1 MVSGSTAHQR
11 RMWRVARRRLR
22 RMGRLRPRL
31 RFALVVAL
39 TMMALVASLSPL
51 AAAAIRESII
61 DQEARQVADQVSG
74 LSSPAFSGLEFESG
88 LEPRTRAFYDELF
101 ASPRHANLMRVR
113 LWSRSGVLLY
123 SNDDFG
129 VGMKFPISNGLRAA
143 LDGSVAVQPAS
154 QFGPF
159 PAKTMYMSRDGYFR
173 YVTFQ
178 EKQVWINPT
187 TDEPRAAM
195 AGIKPATLA
204 PAASQTGVVRLFV
217 PVSLKNATTPS
228 GAFEVFYD
236 FRPMERRLA
245 QVQRTVWTLAPSGFF
260 VLCFGLVTL
269 MQVTT
274 RASHRQD
281 ESLRAAHLGT
291 YRALASAVDA
301 RDSRTADHSSRV
313 AMYVI
318 GVAQRLGLS
327 PEVVSELEV
336 AARLHDIGKIGVPD
350 DVLMKPGPLTPSQWD
365 LMRQHAV
372 VGSSILHSA
381 PLSQAIKDA
390 VRHVHEWWN
399 GRGYPDSL
407 QGEQIPLFARILAVA
422 DAFEAMTSDRPYRPA
437 LSSQQALAELS
448 RMRGVQFDP
457 QIVDAFCAW
466 AQIVDLARILN

>member
-1 MVSGSTAHQR
+1 MAGGGRPDLR
-11 RMWRVARRRLR
+11 RVWHHSWGRLR
-22 RMGRLRPRL
+22 RAGRLGPRL
-31 RFALVVAL
+31 RFALVVGL
-39 TMMALVASLSPL
+39 TVMALIASLSPL

-61 DQEARQVADQVSG
+61 DWEARQVADQVSG
-74 LSSPAFSGLEFESG
+74 LSSPAFTRAEFEDG
-88 LEPRTRAFYDELF
+88 LGPDKRTFFDGLF
-101 ASPRHANLMRVR
+101 ADPRHANLMRVR

-129 VGMKFPISNGLRAA
+129 IGMEFPISNGLRAA

-159 PAKTMYMSRDGYFR
+159 PAKTMYMSRDGYLR

-178 EKQVWINPT
+178 EKQVWIDPPAN
-187 TDEPRAAM
+187 EPVASGAR
-195 AGIKPATLA
+195 IKPAALM
-204 PAASQTGVVRLFV
+204 PAVSQSGVVRLFV
-217 PVSLKNATTPS
+217 PVSLKDASNPS

-245 QVQRTVWTLAPSGFF
+245 QVQRTVWAIAPSGFF
-260 VLCFGLVTL
+260 VLCFGMVAL

-274 RASHRQD
+274 HTSHRHD

-301 RDSRTADHSSRV
+301 RDSHTGNHSSRV
-313 AMYVI
+313 AAFVL
-318 GVAQRLGLS
+318 GVARRLDLPPS
-327 PEVVSELEV
+327 ALAELEV

-350 DVLMKPGPLTPSQWD
+350 DILMKPGPLTSSQWE

-390 VRHVHEWWN
+390 VRHVHEWWD

-407 QGEQIPLFARILAVA
+407 DGERIPLFARILAVA
-422 DAFEAMTSDRPYRPA
+422 DAFEAMTSNRPYRPA
-437 LSSQQALAELS
+437 LPSQQALTELR

-457 QIVDAFCAW
+457 QIVDAFCAC
-466 AQIVDLARILN
+466 AQGGDLPGS